1 MKLHL
6 NLSLRR
12 ALLAAMAAVATFAS
26 SATAGV
32 MHSDATYQTY
42 TDFGQNKGR
51 YVVGGNVNALLSH
64 IREKE
69 GGITIDYTDGNESF
83 LISNEQG
90 MISFNG
96 THDAGHSAVISPTFI
111 ATVLHNGSLDGSF
124 SERTVGSSYAINYEA
139 IDIRGSQNFR
149 LAPTWGTG
157 QYDYMLQRQSKVV
170 TDVTWNQLTTLTNEQ
185 IENLD
190 GGYIYHSG
198 SGTMYQWDETNE
210 KMVGKAGPYTFIIGA
225 INGILN
231 GQVHADG
238 ENISIHQNPDYIP
251 NDGASVDNPLPNGVR
266 PGDSGSPT
274 FIYNPTTGKYEYI
287 AAQQSAGAEAYG
299 QARGNVE
306 WTQETLNKF
315 DVNIDMSEAST
326 IHLGAVNKA
335 GETIT
340 ETLGDKAYST
350 TLYSGLAT
358 DAKGKEVGEYIGV
371 QTGINTW
378 TNLNDRKNLNN
389 WYAYENKDYTWNSPT
404 YGQVISDLN
413 VSDADL
419 FYTQNLV
426 FTPSQS
432 TNYIILDATVD
443 LGIGYAEFNKGENM
457 DKAVFNITAGSAG
470 TMFNHA
476 GYVINEGAEV
486 HLKLT
491 NPETHMTEWRKTGAG
506 DLYIDGTGN
515 TNALLNVG
523 GSGKTYLNQTGG
535 HAAYNV
541 LVNSGAT
548 VVINGINQ
556 IERDLTFGAGGGTL
570 DMNGN
575 SMNWYTSDGES
586 RDGFTIQALTEEAM
600 ITNTSKTPSTLTY
613 MQGGNTTY
621 KGSFADTATGALSV
635 VYSGGGTWTLN
646 GIHTDLS
653 HWGNSGFTVANGKVI
668 LSGTNTVHGMGSAT
682 AINANRLQVENDW
695 HYADARMNVEVAGG
709 ATFELGSHARLTGYV
724 YLNDGGTFIIR
735 EAVKHQY
742 EYVEGGSKLE
752 DTYKYADYYGYKGDG
767 STDIYLAGSNSALKI
782 EYSEGTTANT
792 SIAAKITGKGSV
804 SVDTGLSGGTLTLSG
819 ANTMS
824 GTKTLISGGLIAE
837 SANALGNTSTNKWK
851 VQEKGWI
858 ALHHHTGAE
867 LLGNI
872 DSSSTG
878 VLALSSDT
886 KEQLNL
892 SGHKSLYVGAETG
905 KTIEYGEKGTTTELT
920 AQAGAW
926 RLGGG
931 GGTLNVNFLL
941 AGENKLIIGNTY
953 SSGTVHLANTGNT
966 FSGDIIIMGTGNLL
980 TYADVSALG
989 SARVALSYGNTLAMH
1004 QQSDLGLL
1012 KSGAQGIMAV
1022 ADSFDVD
1029 LTGYEVALGAVGDVT
1044 FTDTLTVGD
1053 MYRLGGSGNL
1063 ILDTALDSTKKIL
1076 IDGQGNSGSAV
1087 TFAWENA
1094 YSGDIVAGGGMNL
1107 ETPNSTGSVGIHAGH
1122 ANTFAATNS
1131 VELQQGAVLYT
1142 DGHANMVV
1150 QNLTAQ
1156 TGAGIVNNGTTASSL
1171 ELRVTQNASIADG
1184 VLNDANN
1191 SASLSLVKTGEGNLS
1206 MAGNKSWSGGLTIQE
1221 GQVTVNAGNGG
1232 VGSSANKIQI
1242 EDKGT
1247 LRVEAGKVSYGNIG
1261 QTIVNQTI
1269 TGTGTIVAAS
1279 GGNMLL
1285 TQQAAGFEG
1294 TVHVT
1299 EGTRLYVGKD
1309 LTYSNASPNSYN
1321 NVQAF
1326 DNATIKVD
1334 SGSQVRVTNN
1344 FVHVSQ
1350 VAVVSHADYTI
1361 AGSGLE
1367 KATSSELIHEGLIQ
1381 GALSIDCGATI
1392 MGNVTLDENATIA
1405 SWSKNPTESLYRPSR
1420 PDIYGRYYS
1429 ITNGAAELS
1438 GHYGIKGYLGGTI
1451 RGQIL
1456 GAGKDLTIAGCESMT
1471 ITADSA
1477 NTFRNL
1483 NIANG
1488 NGNNTEKFALCLDGG
1503 KALSQTYTAL
1513 GTGNVTLN
1521 EGLILRLAGTGE
1533 ENQAHVVYTYGN
1545 DIDAGANATLQSHNI
1560 TNKLTGTVTT
1570 TGNLNLATDHGGV
1583 LHLAGGF
1590 AIAESAQNTTQT
1602 LTIAAG
1608 SSIRIGS
1615 GEGDSFSGN
1624 VIAGA
1629 GVTLALDSNTALSA
1643 GSTIS
1648 GTDSL
1653 TLCLGGA
1660 NAYTLGGIELNN
1672 SESVAESN
1680 LTLRFDFT
1688 SAPNVGTEEAW
1699 CFLTSSITADSLIVG
1714 IDLNMFDNIGKGDY
1728 VLVNDIGNTHF
1739 ELAEGSSSRFSL
1751 SKDGSNLVLTVAADD
1766 RLVWTTGSGTTQTW
1780 DTSSANWYS
1789 EAEDDMIAF
1798 SAGTDVLLTSK
1809 GVEEN
1814 NSPNARETIALATD
1828 VTAGSI
1834 MVQDSCYEITGEHK
1848 LSSKSLRLGEGADL
1862 KLSTSQAE
1870 FTQGVQVNNALLT
1883 VAETQLDA
1891 SILVENNASVT
1902 LSGAISTGNITVDSA
1917 ELSASNSTITG
1928 DLLLKNASAN
1938 IDSDSQIIGNVRLT
1952 ESEAN
1957 ISGSSTIHGSISVDT
1972 SSTLAMES
1980 TKLTG
1985 EISVG
1990 EGIFSTVN
1998 LKADNTKDSTYG
2010 QATLSGNIDARE
2022 GSSLSLIDG
2031 SVVLDG
2037 AISLDSLSIAGG
2049 KTVTIWNAA
2058 AASGADKNIKN
2069 VELGNGAIL
2078 QTIDREEMTSSTHLG
2093 AVQLNGV
2100 GATIQDKHHSGSFTV
2115 DTLKLGDDVNSATL
2129 NLTKNAASTWSTV
2142 FKLGNETA
2150 EGGNFAGTIKLHQT
2164 NDGSKRSA
2172 FIILGNKD
2180 IARNA
2185 VIDLLDAK
2193 SADAHIGLGINTAN
2207 ATIAG
2212 LKSVATD
2219 VTSDGKLQAKLFSGT
2234 INEKEAWNTGDTS
2247 DPGTVGTLLRTLTI
2261 DTAAKGDYTFHGEV
2275 LSNLNLV
2282 KDGAG
2287 KQTFSG
2293 NSANFNGSI
2302 EILEGT
2308 LAFTGDALGML
2319 GTASS
2324 VTVNGGTLDI
2334 SSYDFSTGDSLSIN
2348 NFSFSDTSVLALG
2361 NLQADTSYNF
2371 FNTALENW
2379 TSLGMENF
2387 SIGGIALSDLGRVS
2401 LSLGMDGSFS
2411 YSMGESLSLVWNG
2424 GQTGTWNKNPENAVW
2439 QNADTQAAAIFMNGD
2454 SVVFNSNADIQ
2465 TEGNIIVNDMNIASG
2480 VELVTTGGI
2489 MILGNIS
2496 TGEGSRWTLAGGT
2509 DQSLSTTHIA
2519 QVSSLNI
2526 AKGAT
2531 LTVSDNNLAGCSMS
2545 NLSGEGTVVLNL
2557 SNANNILN
2565 LGSAFKG
2572 ETYVTSGKLNLD
2584 KSQVGSALRLADGV
2598 NVTAAGITVSPDIV
2612 LEGLT
2617 SVANGNT
2624 TTFNGSIT
2632 GDGTFVHGD
2641 SNGYFRFK
2649 DVVDLGGYKQ
2659 LDKGGWAR
2667 DTFHALATLGAVEL
2681 SGAGYLAFRNDS
2693 NIGMLT
2699 VSNTAGLFFESNYTH
2714 TITNATIKGGK
2725 VHFNVALGSDEGSY
2739 GDKTAS
2745 AQLGTTEIGTLTI
2758 SGGTVNFNGN
2768 TTIESA
2774 SIAGGTTTFAS
2785 TADITSLTIS
2795 GGTVK
2800 STGATFGKEGGTITM
2815 TGGTIELNRNEAN
2828 KEQTLLSSLVVNNT
2842 SGGTLKLK
2850 NSVGVESA
2858 ERTLTSLTIAANN
2871 NLQIEQEG
2879 WNTIWNINDLSGT
2892 GNLTWFVDSDAN
2904 HYTSSRMVF
2913 RGDGSDYSGTIK
2925 LDRNAS
2931 VARTHQI
2938 YMEIAAND
2946 AVKGATVDLYG
2957 SSAGGV
2963 ASLAINSSDVTMQ
2976 GIVGNLHTHLYAGAA
2991 VVGGSGKDSML
3002 KAAASSSAFN
3012 TLTIAGSDEYV
3023 FAGTVGTAN
3032 DTASLNLAMTGAGK
3046 QTFSGT
3052 TYVGDVTVKKGTLA
3066 LNGASTVRG
3075 DAVVSGG
3082 ELQLNGN
3089 ASVGGN
3095 MSVAKGATL
3104 SVADA
3109 FSVESAAGVDSSA
3122 SAMLRGPVKI
3132 TQATDTAATSL
3143 QGMGTTPTELS
3154 NALLS
3159 IASGASLRVEDM
3171 LITGGSRITGLE
3183 AVSYTTD
3190 AVSAPSVTLVDTTI
3204 ALGGGNA
3211 TVGSLQS
3218 LTVDIA
3224 LQSVSSGT
3232 LDVTAGTSVLTVD
3245 SSALSNLLLTSSSSF
3260 VVDFGSLFAGTD
3272 LTNVDF
3278 LYLNFEGVS
3287 YEQPTSTNMVGMV
3300 DGQEYEAYYAQDSN
3314 TGWVGGVYFDVRVVP
3329 EPTTSTLSLLA
3340 LAGLCARRRR
3350 KD

>member
-1 MKLHL
+1 M
-6 NLSLRR
+6 
-12 ALLAAMAAVATFAS
+12 
-26 SATAGV
+26 
-32 MHSDATYQTY
+32 
-42 TDFGQNKGR
+42 
-51 YVVGGNVNALLSH
+51 
-64 IREKE
+64 
-69 GGITIDYTDGNESF
+69 
-83 LISNEQG
+83 
-90 MISFNG
+90 
-96 THDAGHSAVISPTFI
+96 
-111 ATVLHNGSLDGSF
+111 
-124 SERTVGSSYAINYEA
+124 
-139 IDIRGSQNFR
+139 
-149 LAPTWGTG
+149 
-157 QYDYMLQRQSKVV
+157 
-170 TDVTWNQLTTLTNEQ
+170 
-185 IENLD
+185 
-190 GGYIYHSG
+190 
-198 SGTMYQWDETNE
+198 
-210 KMVGKAGPYTFIIGA
+210 
-225 INGILN
+225 
-231 GQVHADG
+231 
-238 ENISIHQNPDYIP
+238 
-251 NDGASVDNPLPNGVR
+251 R

-358 DAKGKEVGEYIGV
+358 DANGKEVGEYIGV

-389 WYAYENKDYTWNSPT
+389 WYAYENKDYTWDSPT

-413 VSDADL
+413 VADADL

-426 FTPSQS
+426 FTSSQL
-432 TNYIILDATVD
+432 TNSIILDATVD

-457 DKAVFNITAGSAG
+457 EDKAVFNITAGPAG

-570 DMNGN
+570 DMNGK
-575 SMNWYTSDGES
+575 SMDWYASGGES
-586 RDGFTIQALTEEAM
+586 REGFTIQALTEEAM
-600 ITNTSKTPSTLTY
+600 ITNTSGQVILTY
-613 MQGGNTTY
+613 KQEGNTTY
-621 KGSFADTATGALSV
+621 KGSFSDSATGSLSI
-635 VYSGGGTWTLN
+635 VYDGGGTWTLN
-646 GIHTDLS
+646 SIHTDLTTL
-653 HWGNSGFTVANGKVI
+653 GNSSFTVNSGKVI

-682 AINANRLQVENDW
+682 ATNANRLQVENDW
-695 HYADARMNVEVAGG
+695 HYADAAMGVEIASG
-709 ATFELGSHARLTGYV
+709 ATFELGSHARLKGQV
-724 YLNDGGTFIIR
+724 NLDNGATFIIR

-742 EYVEGGSKLE
+742 EYVEGGSSLE
-752 DTYKYADYYGYKGDG
+752 DTYQYSDYYGYKGVG
-767 STDIYLAGSNSALKI
+767 GLFDIYLGGYDAALKI
-782 EYSEGTTANT
+782 EYSEGTTANMT
-792 SIAAKITGKGSV
+792 IDASIYGKGAV
-804 SVDTGLSGGTLTLSG
+804 SVDTGLAGGTLTLAGDNKSL
-819 ANTMS
+819 S

-858 ALHHHTGAE
+858 ASHHHTGAE

-920 AQAGAW
+920 AQDGAW

-931 GGTLNVNFLL
+931 GGILNVNFLL
-941 AGENKLIIGNTY
+941 AGENNLIIGNTY

-1012 KSGAQGIMAV
+1012 KSGAQGVMAV
-1022 ADSFDVD
+1022 VDSFDVD
-1029 LTGYEVALGAVGDVT
+1029 LTGYGVALGAVGDVT
-1044 FTDTLTVGD
+1044 FTDALTVGD

-1131 VELQQGAVLYT
+1131 VELQQGAALYT

-1232 VGSSANKIQI
+1232 VGSSANKIHI

-1247 LRVEAGKVSYGNIG
+1247 LRVEAGKVDYGNIG

-1285 TQQAAGFEG
+1285 TQQSAGFEG

-1309 LTYSNASPNSYN
+1309 LTYSRSSPNAYN

-1326 DNATIKVD
+1326 DDATIKVD
-1334 SGSQVRVTNN
+1334 SGSQVRITNN

-1405 SWSKNPTESLYRPSR
+1405 SWSKNPTESLYRPTMQN
-1420 PDIYGRYYS
+1420 IYGRYYS
-1429 ITNGAAELS
+1429 IINGAAELS

-1456 GAGKDLTIAGCESMT
+1456 GEGKDLTIAGCESMT

-1513 GTGNVTLN
+1513 GTGSVTLN
-1521 EGLILRLAGTGE
+1521 EGLILRLAGTGMA
-1533 ENQAHVVYTYGN
+1533 NQTDVVYTYENNIAAGN
-1545 DIDAGANATLQSHNI
+1545 GATIQSYNI

-1848 LSSKSLRLGEGADL
+1848 LSGKSLRLGEGADL

-1891 SILVENNASVT
+1891 TILVENNASVT

-1952 ESEAN
+1952 ESEVN

-2010 QATLSGNIDARE
+2010 QATLSGNIDARG

-2078 QTIDREEMTSSTHLG
+2078 QTIDRDKTS
-2093 AVQLNGV
+2093 A
-2100 GATIQDKHHSGSFTV
+2100 ATSFGN
-2115 DTLKLGDDVNSATL
+2115 LKLTGASATFRDQYHAGYYNVDSLSMSQDINTSVLNVVKISDSTLATVVNLGKGDSVAGNFKGQINLSSKTGEAGDDA
-2129 NLTKNAASTWSTV
+2129 
-2142 FKLGNETA
+2142 
-2150 EGGNFAGTIKLHQT
+2150 
-2164 NDGSKRSA
+2164 RSL
-2172 FIILGNKD
+2172 FLILGGSQVAAGASVNLKEAD
-2180 IARNA
+2180 SNTA
-2185 VIDLLDAK
+2185 VL
-2193 SADAHIGLGINTAN
+2193 GVGINTET

-2212 LKSVATD
+2212 LESN
-2219 VTSDGKLQAKLFSGT
+2219 SGLSNRAKVFSGY
-2234 INEKEAWNTGDTS
+2234 
-2247 DPGTVGTLLRTLTI
+2247 VGTQVKWGKNDNAPDSVGTALRTLTI

-2334 SSYDFSTGDSLSIN
+2334 SSYDFNTGDSLSIN

-2387 SIGGIALSDLGRVS
+2387 SIGGTLLSS
-2401 LSLGMDGSFS
+2401 FEHATLSLGMDGSFS
-2411 YSMGESLSLVWNG
+2411 YSTGWNLVWNG
-2424 GQTGTWNKNPENAVW
+2424 GATGSWTTAAGNEQLWQTTDASADGSTTSTGFSNGDNVTFEASATVTLGSDIMVSTMNVNSGTVVVKDSGSYAF
-2439 QNADTQAAAIFMNGD
+2439 NADTVNVAANSHMQMWGDTENAGADNVLSKVVMAEGATLSTNNRAAVSAATTVDTLVLNGKTANLKDVYHSGYIKVNELRLGEGIASSKLVLTKTSD
-2454 SVVFNSNADIQ
+2454 SANVSVFEFGSASTDAGNFIGTLELIGGAEINLSSGARSAGIIISHNTIAKNADISLSSN
-2465 TEGNIIVNDMNIASG
+2465 TSGHSDSYLTLGINAANATIAGLASG
-2480 VELVTTGGI
+2480 SS
-2489 MILGNIS
+2489 LGNHAVLYSGAVMSNEAWGESKIDNGS
-2496 TGEGSRWTLAGGT
+2496 TR
-2509 DQSLSTTHIA
+2509 
-2519 QVSSLNI
+2519 
-2526 AKGAT
+2526 T
-2531 LTVSDNNLAGCSMS
+2531 LTIETEKGTEYTFYGKVVNTDSSKLNLVK
-2545 NLSGEGTVVLNL
+2545 SGEGTQRF
-2557 SNANNILN
+2557 
-2565 LGSAFKG
+2565 LGS
-2572 ETYVTSGKLNLD
+2572 
-2584 KSQVGSALRLADGV
+2584 GS
-2598 NVTAAGITVSPDIV
+2598 
-2612 LEGLT
+2612 
-2617 SVANGNT
+2617 
-2624 TTFNGSIT
+2624 FGSIT
-2632 GDGTFVHGD
+2632 V
-2641 SNGYFRFK
+2641 N
-2649 DVVDLGGYKQ
+2649 
-2659 LDKGGWAR
+2659 
-2667 DTFHALATLGAVEL
+2667 E
-2681 SGAGYLAFRNDS
+2681 
-2693 NIGMLT
+2693 
-2699 VSNTAGLFFESNYTH
+2699 
-2714 TITNATIKGGK
+2714 
-2725 VHFNVALGSDEGSY
+2725 
-2739 GDKTAS
+2739 
-2745 AQLGTTEIGTLTI
+2745 GTLTLGGSMTVTA
-2758 SGGTVNFNGN
+2758 SGTITVEENALLQVSSTSTFGN
-2768 TTIESA
+2768 TGNVKLNKTGSGTMIVNSKISQNWLDILTGTFEVGYTGADGNNITNIDAGIDGTATGQVLVKKGAQLTSTTIWMKKGTIALEEGGMLNYKGATIIGEAA
-2774 SIAGGTTTFAS
+2774 SS
-2785 TADITSLTIS
+2785 TAIIERTNKNDGGEYTGLTDSKITIS
-2795 GGTVK
+2795 GARVK
-2800 STGATFGKEGGTITM
+2800 STVAGATISNKLTNSSVENAGGGVLTVT
-2815 TGGTIELNRNEAN
+2815 NEAN
-2828 KEQTLLSSLVVNNT
+2828 T
-2842 SGGTLKLK
+2842 
-2850 NSVGVESA
+2850 
-2858 ERTLTSLTIAANN
+2858 
-2871 NLQIEQEG
+2871 
-2879 WNTIWNINDLSGT
+2879 LSG
-2892 GNLTWFVDSDAN
+2892 V
-2904 HYTSSRMVF
+2904 
-2913 RGDGSDYSGTIK
+2913 
-2925 LDRNAS
+2925 
-2931 VARTHQI
+2931 
-2938 YMEIAAND
+2938 
-2946 AVKGATVDLYG
+2946 
-2957 SSAGGV
+2957 V
-2963 ASLAINSSDVTMQ
+2963 AS
-2976 GIVGNLHTHLYAGAA
+2976 
-2991 VVGGSGKDSML
+2991 K
-3002 KAAASSSAFN
+3002 
-3012 TLTIAGSDEYV
+3012 
-3023 FAGTVGTAN
+3023 
-3032 DTASLNLAMTGAGK
+3032 
-3046 QTFSGT
+3046 
-3052 TYVGDVTVKKGTLA
+3052 GDVTLQKLA
-3066 LNGASTVRG
+3066 
-3075 DAVVSGG
+3075 
-3082 ELQLNGN
+3082 
-3089 ASVGGN
+3089 
-3095 MSVAKGATL
+3095 
-3104 SVADA
+3104 
-3109 FSVESAAGVDSSA
+3109 
-3122 SAMLRGPVKI
+3122 
-3132 TQATDTAATSL
+3132 AATSL
-3143 QGMGTTPTELS
+3143 NLLEIAAGRTVNAYVGTNVNEKQTVTVS
-3154 NALLS
+3154 GTALLS
-3159 IASGASLRVEDM
+3159 GTSTLNTSLTLNAGATLDM
-3171 LITGGSRITGLE
+3171 VDMSAGAAIVAGALTFDGQLTMGDKLLAILDEMSSWENHELTLITGLDSFTFDGVEVVDGSMLQASTYFSNVSDTIS
-3183 AVSYTTD
+3183 VSYR
-3190 AVSAPSVTLVDTTI
+3190 VSGD
-3204 ALGGGNA
+3204 
-3211 TVGSLQS
+3211 VGSLV
-3218 LTVDIA
+3218 L
-3224 LQSVSSGT
+3224 VSM
-3232 LDVTAGTSVLTVD
+3232 D
-3245 SSALSNLLLTSSSSF
+3245 
-3260 VVDFGSLFAGTD
+3260 
-3272 LTNVDF
+3272 
-3278 LYLNFEGVS
+3278 
-3287 YEQPTSTNMVGMV
+3287 
-3300 DGQEYEAYYAQDSN
+3300 
-3314 TGWVGGVYFDVRVVP
+3314 VVP